1 MTLPFLALFCVGLC
15 AGQDL
20 RRDGSLPRPSIHAWP
35 SSVAPANSDVTLRCS
50 TPAEEVDFRDIKFA
64 LRKNNASFK
73 FSPDSPEGRAEF
85 HLSDVKLS
93 DAGEY
98 TCEYRTG
105 SPTRRS
111 PPSDVLLLLVTG
123 ELLKPS
129 LHAHP
134 GRKVTAGEN
143 VTLQCQQPRHVT
155 EPHMFALL
163 KKGTSTPIQLQ
174 GPTGMETNFSLLS
187 VTGSDTGAYSCV
199 YYQTRAPFWASKP
212 SDELMISVTGTQA
225 MNTTTVDD
233 EATKSATSTELATL
247 ECGSSH
253 TPLLTDGTES
263 PTGAGAA
270 LGTTEIILIVIVPL
284 LFLLTAFLICKYTCC
299 GAALKK
305 MTKSSHSSKKAEE
318 VVTDASP
325 AMQSCSPALDEGSQV
340 SRAEEPQGV
349 TYAELNTRA
358 LSKGPSSQVPQTPET
373 CVYSALKM

>member
-1 MTLPFLALFCVGLC
+1 MDDSFAGLC

-20 RRDGSLPRPSIHAWP
+20 RRDVSLPRPSLRAWP
-35 SSVAPANSDVTLRCS
+35 SSMPPANSDVTLRCS
-50 TPAEEVDFRDIKFA
+50 MPVEEVDFRDIKFA

-73 FSPDSPEGRAEF
+73 FSPDSPSGLAKF
-85 HLSDVKLS
+85 HLSDIKTS

-98 TCEYRTG
+98 TCEYRTE

-123 ELLKPS
+123 NFPKPS
-129 LHAHP
+129 LKAHQR
-134 GRKVTAGEN
+134 GEVTAGEN
-143 VTLQCQQPRHVT
+143 VTLQCQKPRHVI

-174 GPTGMETNFSLLS
+174 GPVKTETNFSLPS
-187 VTGSDTGAYSCV
+187 VTVNDTGAYSCV
-199 YYQTRAPFWASKP
+199 YYQRKAPFHASEP
-212 SDELMISVTGTQA
+212 SDELTISVT
-225 MNTTTVDD
+225 
-233 EATKSATSTELATL
+233 
-247 ECGSSH
+247 
-253 TPLLTDGTES
+253 
-263 PTGAGAA
+263 
-270 LGTTEIILIVIVPL
+270 GTTEIILIVIVPL

-305 MTKSSHSSKKAEE
+305 MTKSSPPSKKAEE
-318 VVTDASP
+318 VATDASP
-325 AMQSCSPALDEGSQV
+325 AMQSWSPALDEGAQL

>member
-20 RRDGSLPRPSIHAWP
+20 RRDGSLPRPSLRAWP
-35 SSVAPANSDVTLRCS
+35 SSVLPANSDVTLRCS
-50 TPAEEVDFRDIKFA
+50 MPAEEVDFRDIRFT
-64 LRKNNASFK
+64 LRKNNVPLNV
-73 FSPDSPEGRAEF
+73 SPDSPGGLAEF
-85 HLSDVKLS
+85 HLSDIQTS
-93 DAGEY
+93 DSGEY
-98 TCEYRTG
+98 TCDYRTG

-123 ELLKPS
+123 ELCKPS
-129 LHAHP
+129 LKAHQR
-134 GRKVTAGEN
+134 GEVTAGEN
-143 VTLQCQQPRHVT
+143 VTLQCQLPSHVI
-155 EPHMFALL
+155 ESHMFALL

-174 GPTGMETNFSLLS
+174 GPVKTKTDFSLPS
-187 VTGSDTGAYSCV
+187 VTVSDTGAYSCV
-199 YYQTRAPFWASKP
+199 YYQPRAPFYASRP
-212 SDELMISVTGTQA
+212 SDELTISVTDATA
-225 MNTTTVDD
+225 VDD
-233 EATKSATSTELATL
+233 EATKSATSTQLATL
-247 ECGSSH
+247 ECGSSR
-253 TPLLTDGTES
+253 TPLLTDETES
-263 PTGAGAA
+263 PKRAGAA

-284 LFLLTAFLICKYTCC
+284 LFLLTASLICKYTCC

-325 AMQSCSPALDEGSQV
+325 AMQSCSPALDEGSQL

>member
-212 SDELMISVTGTQA
+212 SDELMISVT
-225 MNTTTVDD
+225 
-233 EATKSATSTELATL
+233 
-247 ECGSSH
+247 
-253 TPLLTDGTES
+253 DGTES